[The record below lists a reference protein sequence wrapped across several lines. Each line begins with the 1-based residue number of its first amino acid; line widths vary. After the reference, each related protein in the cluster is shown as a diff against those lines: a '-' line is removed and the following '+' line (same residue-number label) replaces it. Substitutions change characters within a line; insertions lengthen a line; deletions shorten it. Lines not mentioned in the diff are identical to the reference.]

1 MLKDDVYALSAPLPT
16 FVCGRVV
23 LLGDAAHVMPP
34 HLGQGVFQA
43 AEDAVVLAAA
53 LAGLRR
59 KPDRDTAD
67 QIDAALARYD
77 RQRRPRTQAIARA
90 ARRVGRIGPE
100 LDNRLAIAMRNA
112 SIRLTPRHA
121 ALRQMVKYADWK
133 PPTLP

>member
-1 MLKDDVYALSAPLPT
+1 
-16 FVCGRVV
+16 
-23 LLGDAAHVMPP
+23 MPP

-77 RQRRPRTQAIARA
+77 RQRHPRTQAIARA
-90 ARRVGRIGPE
+90 ARRVGRIEPAFNTGSPS
-100 LDNRLAIAMRNA
+100 RCA
-112 SIRLTPRHA
+112 
-121 ALRQMVKYADWK
+121 
-133 PPTLP
+133 TLPYV